1 MKKIIK
7 RLDIIKSAIE
17 LEDDDIVRQQLPYLK
32 SEAEDA
38 ALVFIVMAIE
48 QGKFS
53 DALKAIS
60 AWLNNKHGV
69 TQWQDLELAACKL
82 ELKALEEQL
91 RELIDKRN
99 ERIQLLDDFND
110 LYHVRLGPITKQILN
125 LRKQLAEST
134 LRKAEA
140 EARRKERDY
149 RNCQQYIAQAIDE
162 LAALKQRWLSLSPIS
177 SETIAI
183 RQQIQQQTELVTS
196 LLAEIQELEN
206 SFYSRNTESTR
217 KAREEA
223 KEKYE
228 SYQEQQYDAEQRHD
242 SDRKLSSDQRL
253 ELKRLW
259 RQASRLCHPDLV
271 ADEFKER
278 AHQLMVQLNQARQRG
293 DFAAIH
299 TLLESL
305 KQGLEPL
312 MASDCID
319 DLERLRRKI
328 NEVRDQIDAM
338 LRELAELEGQESW
351 RLVTSH
357 ANKDEWFKSQEKVLS
372 KILNSLEQQL
382 EEAASEVFQFCGSM
396 R

>member
-1 MKKIIK
+1 MKKLIK
-7 RLDIIKSAIE
+7 RLEIIKSAIE
-17 LEDDDIVRQQLPYLK
+17 LEDDEMIRHQLPYLK
-32 SEAEDA
+32 SESQDA
-38 ALVFIVMAIE
+38 VLTFIAVAIE
-48 QGKFS
+48 QGKFTA
-53 DALKAIS
+53 ALDAIS
-60 AWLNNKHGV
+60 AWLINKQSV

-110 LYHVRLGPITKQILN
+110 LYLVRLGPLTKQILH

-140 EARRKERDY
+140 EARRRERDY
-149 RNCQQYIAQAIDE
+149 RNCQQYISQAIDE
-162 LAALKQRWLSLSPIS
+162 LTLLKQRWLGLSSLSH
-177 SETIAI
+177 ETVAI
-183 RQQIQQQTELVTS
+183 RQQIQQQTELVTA
-196 LLAEIQELEN
+196 LLAEIQELEKGFN
-206 SFYSRNTESTR
+206 TRNTESTR
-217 KAREEA
+217 QAREEA

-228 SYQEQQYDAEQRHD
+228 SYQEQQNDAEQRHD
-242 SDRKLSSDQRL
+242 NERKLSADQRQ

-271 ADEFKER
+271 ADEFKEK

-293 DFAAIH
+293 DFSAIH

-312 MASDCID
+312 MASDLID

-328 NEVRDQIDAM
+328 SEVRHQIEAM
-338 LRELAELEGQESW
+338 LHELDALEKEESW
-351 RLVTSH
+351 RLATSLPD
-357 ANKDEWFKSQEKVLS
+357 KDGWFKEQENLLSKTLNLLKRQVAEASKVLY
-372 KILNSLEQQL
+372 
-382 EEAASEVFQFCGSM
+382 EAS
-396 R
+396 

>member
-1 MKKIIK
+1 MKKLIK
-7 RLDIIKSAIE
+7 RLEIIKSAIE
-17 LEDDDIVRQQLPYLK
+17 LEDDEIIRHQLPYLK
-32 SEAEDA
+32 SESQDA
-38 ALVFIVMAIE
+38 VLTFIAVAIE
-48 QGKFS
+48 QGKFTA
-53 DALKAIS
+53 ALDAIS
-60 AWLNNKHGV
+60 AWLINKQSV

-110 LYHVRLGPITKQILN
+110 LYLVRLGPLTKQILH

-140 EARRKERDY
+140 EARRRERDY
-149 RNCQQYIAQAIDE
+149 RNCQQYISQAIDE
-162 LAALKQRWLSLSPIS
+162 LTLLKQRWLGLSSLSH
-177 SETIAI
+177 ETVAI
-183 RQQIQQQTELVTS
+183 RQQIQQQTELVTA
-196 LLAEIQELEN
+196 LLAEIQELEKGFN
-206 SFYSRNTESTR
+206 TRNTESTR
-217 KAREEA
+217 QAREEA

-228 SYQEQQYDAEQRHD
+228 SYQEQQNDAEQRHD
-242 SDRKLSSDQRL
+242 NERKLSADQRQ

-271 ADEFKER
+271 ADEFKEK

-293 DFAAIH
+293 DFSAIH

-312 MASDCID
+312 MASDLID

-328 NEVRDQIDAM
+328 SEVRHQIEAM
-338 LRELAELEGQESW
+338 LHELDALEKEESW
-351 RLVTSH
+351 RLATSLPD
-357 ANKDEWFKSQEKVLS
+357 KDGWFKEQENLLSKTLNLLKRQVAEASKVLY
-372 KILNSLEQQL
+372 
-382 EEAASEVFQFCGSM
+382 EAS
-396 R
+396 

>member
-1 MKKIIK
+1 MKKLIK
-7 RLDIIKSAIE
+7 RLEIIKSAIE
-17 LEDDDIVRQQLPYLK
+17 LEDDEIIRHQLPYLK
-32 SEAEDA
+32 SESQDA
-38 ALVFIVMAIE
+38 VLTFIAVAIE
-48 QGKFS
+48 QGKFTA
-53 DALKAIS
+53 ALDAIS
-60 AWLNNKHGV
+60 AWLINKQSV

-110 LYHVRLGPITKQILN
+110 LYLVRLGPLTKQILH

-140 EARRKERDY
+140 EARRRERDY
-149 RNCQQYIAQAIDE
+149 RNCQQYISQAIDE
-162 LAALKQRWLSLSPIS
+162 LTLLKQRWLGLSSLSH
-177 SETIAI
+177 ETVAI
-183 RQQIQQQTELVTS
+183 RQQIQQQTELVTA
-196 LLAEIQELEN
+196 LLAEIQELEKGFN
-206 SFYSRNTESTR
+206 TRNTESTR
-217 KAREEA
+217 QAREEA

-228 SYQEQQYDAEQRHD
+228 SYQEQQNDAEQRHD
-242 SDRKLSSDQRL
+242 NERKLSADQRQ

-271 ADEFKER
+271 ADEFKEK

-293 DFAAIH
+293 DFSAIH

-312 MASDCID
+312 MASDLID

-328 NEVRDQIDAM
+328 SEVRSQIEAM
-338 LRELAELEGQESW
+338 LHELDALEKEESW
-351 RLVTSH
+351 RLATSLPD
-357 ANKDEWFKSQEKVLS
+357 KDGWFKEQENLLSKTLNLLKRQVAEASKVLY
-372 KILNSLEQQL
+372 
-382 EEAASEVFQFCGSM
+382 EAS
-396 R
+396 

>member
-1 MKKIIK
+1 MKKLIK
-7 RLDIIKSAIE
+7 RLEIIKSAIE
-17 LEDDDIVRQQLPYLK
+17 LEDDEMIRHQLPYLK
-32 SEAEDA
+32 SESQDA
-38 ALVFIVMAIE
+38 VLTFIAVAIE
-48 QGKFS
+48 QGKFTA
-53 DALKAIS
+53 ALDAIS
-60 AWLNNKHGV
+60 AWLITKQSV

-110 LYHVRLGPITKQILN
+110 LYLVRLGPLTKQILH

-140 EARRKERDY
+140 EARRRERDY
-149 RNCQQYIAQAIDE
+149 RNCQQYISQAIDE
-162 LAALKQRWLSLSPIS
+162 LTVLKQRWLGLSSLSH
-177 SETIAI
+177 ETVAI
-183 RQQIQQQTELVTS
+183 RQQIQQQTELVTA
-196 LLAEIQELEN
+196 LLAEIQELEKGFN
-206 SFYSRNTESTR
+206 TRNTESTR
-217 KAREEA
+217 QAREEA

-228 SYQEQQYDAEQRHD
+228 SYQEQQNDAEQRHD
-242 SDRKLSSDQRL
+242 NERKLSADQRQ

-271 ADEFKER
+271 ADEFKEK

-293 DFAAIH
+293 DFSAIH

-312 MASDCID
+312 MASDLID

-328 NEVRDQIDAM
+328 SEVRSQIEAM
-338 LRELAELEGQESW
+338 LHELDALEKEESW
-351 RLVTSH
+351 RLATSLPD
-357 ANKDEWFKSQEKVLS
+357 KDGWFKEQENLLSKTLNLLKRQVAEASKVLY
-372 KILNSLEQQL
+372 
-382 EEAASEVFQFCGSM
+382 EAS
-396 R
+396 

>member
-1 MKKIIK
+1 MKKLIK
-7 RLDIIKSAIE
+7 RLEIIKSAIE
-17 LEDDDIVRQQLPYLK
+17 LEDDEIIRHQLPYLK
-32 SEAEDA
+32 SESQDA
-38 ALVFIVMAIE
+38 VLTFIAVAIE
-48 QGKFS
+48 QGKFTA
-53 DALKAIS
+53 ALDAIS
-60 AWLNNKHGV
+60 AWLITKQSV

-110 LYHVRLGPITKQILN
+110 LYLVRLGPLTKQILH

-140 EARRKERDY
+140 EARRRERDY
-149 RNCQQYIAQAIDE
+149 RNCQQYISQAIDE
-162 LAALKQRWLSLSPIS
+162 LTVLKQRWLGLSSLSH
-177 SETIAI
+177 ETVEI
-183 RQQIQQQTELVTS
+183 RQQIQQQTELVTA
-196 LLAEIQELEN
+196 LLAEIQELEKGFN
-206 SFYSRNTESTR
+206 TRNTESTR
-217 KAREEA
+217 QAREEA

-228 SYQEQQYDAEQRHD
+228 RYQEQQNDAEQRHD
-242 SDRKLSSDQRL
+242 NERKLSADQRQ

-271 ADEFKER
+271 ADEFKEK

-293 DFAAIH
+293 DFSAIH

-312 MASDCID
+312 MASDLID

-328 NEVRDQIDAM
+328 SEVRHQIDAM
-338 LRELAELEGQESW
+338 LHELDALEKEESW
-351 RLVTSH
+351 RLATSLPD
-357 ANKDEWFKSQEKVLS
+357 KDGWFKEQENLLSKTLNLLKRQVAEASKVLY
-372 KILNSLEQQL
+372 
-382 EEAASEVFQFCGSM
+382 EAS
-396 R
+396 

>member
-1 MKKIIK
+1 MKKLIK
-7 RLDIIKSAIE
+7 RLEIIKSAIE
-17 LEDDDIVRQQLPYLK
+17 LEDDEIIRHQLPYLK
-32 SEAEDA
+32 SESQDA
-38 ALVFIVMAIE
+38 VLTFIAMAIE
-48 QGKFS
+48 QGKFTA
-53 DALKAIS
+53 ALDAIS
-60 AWLNNKHGV
+60 AWLINKQSV

-110 LYHVRLGPITKQILN
+110 LYLLRLGPLTKQILH

-140 EARRKERDY
+140 EARRRERDY
-149 RNCQQYIAQAIDE
+149 RNCQQYISQAIDE
-162 LAALKQRWLSLSPIS
+162 LTLLKQRWLGLSSLSH
-177 SETIAI
+177 ETVEI
-183 RQQIQQQTELVTS
+183 RQQIQQQTELVTA
-196 LLAEIQELEN
+196 LLAEIQELEKGFN
-206 SFYSRNTESTR
+206 TRNTESTR
-217 KAREEA
+217 QAREEA

-228 SYQEQQYDAEQRHD
+228 RYQEQQNDAEQRHD
-242 SDRKLSSDQRL
+242 NERKLSADQRQ

-271 ADEFKER
+271 ADEFKEK

-293 DFAAIH
+293 DFSAIH

-312 MASDCID
+312 MASDLID

-328 NEVRDQIDAM
+328 SEVRHQIDAM
-338 LRELAELEGQESW
+338 LHELDALEKEESW
-351 RLVTSH
+351 RLATSLPD
-357 ANKDEWFKSQEKVLS
+357 KDGWFKEQENLLSKTLNLLKRQVAEASKVLY
-372 KILNSLEQQL
+372 
-382 EEAASEVFQFCGSM
+382 EAS
-396 R
+396 

>member
-1 MKKIIK
+1 MKKLIK
-7 RLDIIKSAIE
+7 RLEIIKSAIE
-17 LEDDDIVRQQLPYLK
+17 LEDDEIIRHQLPYLK
-32 SEAEDA
+32 SESQDA
-38 ALVFIVMAIE
+38 VLTFIAVAIE
-48 QGKFS
+48 QGKFTA
-53 DALKAIS
+53 ALDAIS
-60 AWLNNKHGV
+60 AWLINKQSV

-110 LYHVRLGPITKQILN
+110 LYLVRLGPLTKQILH

-140 EARRKERDY
+140 EARRRERDY
-149 RNCQQYIAQAIDE
+149 RNCQQYISQAIDE
-162 LAALKQRWLSLSPIS
+162 LTVLKQRWLGLSSLSH
-177 SETIAI
+177 ETVAI
-183 RQQIQQQTELVTS
+183 RQQIQQQTELVTA
-196 LLAEIQELEN
+196 LLAEIQELEKGFN
-206 SFYSRNTESTR
+206 TRNTESTR
-217 KAREEA
+217 QAREEA

-228 SYQEQQYDAEQRHD
+228 SYQEQQNDAEQRHD
-242 SDRKLSSDQRL
+242 NERKLSADQRQ

-271 ADEFKER
+271 ADEFKEK

-293 DFAAIH
+293 DFSAIH

-312 MASDCID
+312 MASDLID

-328 NEVRDQIDAM
+328 SEVRSQIEAM
-338 LRELAELEGQESW
+338 LHELDALEKEESW
-351 RLVTSH
+351 RLATSLPD
-357 ANKDEWFKSQEKVLS
+357 KDGWFKEQENLLSKTLNLLKRQVAEASKVLY
-372 KILNSLEQQL
+372 
-382 EEAASEVFQFCGSM
+382 EAS
-396 R
+396 

>member
-1 MKKIIK
+1 MKKLIK
-7 RLDIIKSAIE
+7 RLEIIKSAIE
-17 LEDDDIVRQQLPYLK
+17 LEDDEIIRHQLPYLK
-32 SEAEDA
+32 SETQDA
-38 ALVFIVMAIE
+38 VLVFIAMSIE

-53 DALKAIS
+53 DALEAIS
-60 AWLNNKHGV
+60 AWLGNKQAV
-69 TQWQDLELAACKL
+69 TEWQDLELAACKL

-110 LYHVRLGPITKQILN
+110 LYLVRLGPLMKQILH

-140 EARRKERDY
+140 EARRRERDY
-149 RNCQQYIAQAIDE
+149 RHCQQYIAQAIDE
-162 LAALKQRWLSLSPIS
+162 LASLKQRWLDLSAIS
-177 SETIAI
+177 SETVEI
-183 RQQIQQQTELVTS
+183 REQIQQQTALVTA
-196 LLAEIQELEN
+196 LLAEIKELEN
-206 SFYSRNTESTR
+206 GFNTRNTESTR

-228 SYQEQQYDAEQRHD
+228 SYQEQQNDAEQRHD
-242 SDRKLSSDQRL
+242 NNQKLSADQRQ

-271 ADEFKER
+271 ADEFKEK

-293 DFAAIH
+293 DFSAIH
-299 TLLESL
+299 QLLENL

-312 MASDCID
+312 MSSDLID

-328 NEVRDQIDAM
+328 NEVRHQIDAM
-338 LRELAELEGQESW
+338 LRELAALEKEESW
-351 RLVTSH
+351 RLATSLPD
-357 ANKDEWFKSQEKVLS
+357 KDGWFKEQESVLS
-372 KILNSLEQQL
+372 KTLNILKRQVAEVSTVLY
-382 EEAASEVFQFCGSM
+382 EA
-396 R
+396 

>member
-1 MKKIIK
+1 MKKLIK
-7 RLDIIKSAIE
+7 RLEIIKSAIE
-17 LEDDDIVRQQLPYLK
+17 LEDDEIIRHQLPYLK
-32 SEAEDA
+32 SESQDA
-38 ALVFIVMAIE
+38 VLTFIAVAIE
-48 QGKFS
+48 QGKFTV
-53 DALKAIS
+53 ALDAIS
-60 AWLNNKHGV
+60 AWLINKQSV

-110 LYHVRLGPITKQILN
+110 LYLVRLGPLTKQILH

-140 EARRKERDY
+140 EARRRERDY
-149 RNCQQYIAQAIDE
+149 RNCQQYISQAIDE
-162 LAALKQRWLSLSPIS
+162 LTLLKQRWLGLSSLSH
-177 SETIAI
+177 ETVEI
-183 RQQIQQQTELVTS
+183 RQQIQQQTELVTA
-196 LLAEIQELEN
+196 LLAEIQELEKGFN
-206 SFYSRNTESTR
+206 TRNTESTR
-217 KAREEA
+217 QAREEA

-228 SYQEQQYDAEQRHD
+228 RYQEQQNDAEQRHD
-242 SDRKLSSDQRL
+242 NERKLSADQRQ

-271 ADEFKER
+271 ADEFKEK

-293 DFAAIH
+293 DFSAIH

-312 MASDCID
+312 MASDLID

-328 NEVRDQIDAM
+328 SEVRSQIDAM
-338 LRELAELEGQESW
+338 LHELDALEKEESW
-351 RLVTSH
+351 RLATSLPD
-357 ANKDEWFKSQEKVLS
+357 KDGWFKEQENLLSKTLNLLKRQVAEASKVLY
-372 KILNSLEQQL
+372 
-382 EEAASEVFQFCGSM
+382 EAS
-396 R
+396 

>member
-1 MKKIIK
+1 M
-7 RLDIIKSAIE
+7 
-17 LEDDDIVRQQLPYLK
+17 
-32 SEAEDA
+32 
-38 ALVFIVMAIE
+38 
-48 QGKFS
+48 
-53 DALKAIS
+53 
-60 AWLNNKHGV
+60 
-69 TQWQDLELAACKL
+69 
-82 ELKALEEQL
+82 
-91 RELIDKRN
+91 
-99 ERIQLLDDFND
+99 
-110 LYHVRLGPITKQILN
+110 
-125 LRKQLAEST
+125 
-134 LRKAEA
+134 
-140 EARRKERDY
+140 
-149 RNCQQYIAQAIDE
+149 
-162 LAALKQRWLSLSPIS
+162 
-177 SETIAI
+177 
-183 RQQIQQQTELVTS
+183 VTS

-217 KAREEA
+217 RAREEA

-271 ADEFKER
+271 ADEFKEK

-328 NEVRDQIDAM
+328 TEVRDQIDAM
-338 LRELAELEGQESW
+338 LRELDELEGQESW

-357 ANKDEWFKSQEKVLS
+357 ANKDDWFKSQEKVLS
-372 KILNSLEQQL
+372 KILNSLELQL
-382 EEAASEVFQFCGSM
+382 EEAASEVLQESA
-396 R
+396 